1 MSAKSKKSTA
11 DKTNR
16 NEHENHLISYSASKI
31 SNRLS
36 LSFYGEDTLKKQK
49 QVILDNYDEVHN
61 SEPACRRDIKTYSYS
76 KKKLVKPKT
85 PTIRIKQESNS
96 RPVKYF

>member
-1 MSAKSKKSTA
+1 MSGKSKKTTA
-11 DKTNR
+11 DRTNR

-49 QVILDNYDEVHN
+49 QVIFDNYDEIHN
-61 SEPACRRDIKTYSYS
+61 SEPFDRK
-76 KKKLVKPKT
+76 
-85 PTIRIKQESNS
+85 
-96 RPVKYF
+96 